1 MTELPAEAERLFSV
15 EPGEFVA
22 ERGATARALK
32 EAGRT
37 DEAAA
42 VEAIRKPSAVVFAVN
57 RAARARPQA
66 ARAAAKAAEQVA
78 KAQLGG
84 DPDGF
89 ARARG
94 ELDESLDLLA
104 EVALA
109 HVAPEGK
116 SPSEAMRRRVRETL
130 RAAVADERTREALSR
145 GAVMEESE
153 ASGFS
158 AFAGMTP
165 TAAPRRKTRAAER
178 KDTRKDRREE
188 RRRELQA
195 ELELAEKEL
204 AAAEEAAREAEQTR
218 KRAERAVG
226 SLRKRLERD

>member
-1 MTELPAEAERLFSV
+1 MTELPTEAERLFSV

-22 ERGATARALK
+22 ERGATARALR

-89 ARARG
+89 ARALA

-104 EVALA
+104 EVAVA

-130 RAAVADERTREALSR
+130 RAAVADEWARGALAR
-145 GAVMEESE
+145 GAVTEESE

-158 AFAGMTP
+158 AFAGMSP
-165 TAAPRRKTRAAER
+165 APRRKTRDAAR
-178 KDTRKDRREE
+178 KDKREEERQE
-188 RRRELQA
+188 RRRKLQA
-195 ELELAEKEL
+195 ELE
-204 AAAEEAAREAEQTR
+204 AAEQKLEAAEAAAREAERARTQ
-218 KRAERAVG
+218 AERSVA